1 VDNSFQQTQKVE
13 AMATAMNQAVDKS
26 RENFEAFANGT
37 TALKA
42 MWRSKNPENEG
53 ASFETYIS
61 TKTFASQTST
71 AETTAQATEV
81 TAGVSGGGGWG
92 GFSVEA
98 SASVAHGSQSAHT
111 VGDDTATQH
120 VFHFECE
127 GCYGKLRN
135 PLMETVLDV
144 FKSDQWF
151 MEGEKPGSFWN
162 PPTKERPEGRNVRF
176 YVAEIFFARKLM
188 FKTSDSNASH
198 HIDANTATSSNSA
211 SWSVKAGGW
220 GFSGGTDGSV
230 AHSSTK
236 SNQKSSMQKSSKDD
250 AMYHGNLY
258 IKFLLL
264 KPVIPAPKRESL
276 EPKELDWNAPA
287 YARENLRV
295 QS

>member
-1 VDNSFQQTQKVE
+1 VDNSFQKTQQVE

-42 MWRSKNPENEG
+42 VWRSKNPENEG
-53 ASFETYIS
+53 SSFETKIC
-61 TKTFASQTST
+61 TETFSMQTST
-71 AETTAQATEV
+71 SETTAQATSVE
-81 TAGVSGGGGWG
+81 AGVSGGGGWC

-111 VGDDTATQH
+111 EGEDKAKQH

-127 GCYGKLRN
+127 GCYGRLVN
-135 PLMETVLDV
+135 PLMDTVLQV

-151 MEGEKPGSFWN
+151 IEGEKPGSFWN

-176 YVAEIFFARKLM
+176 YVAEFFFARKLM

-198 HIDANTATSSNSA
+198 QISANTATSSNSA
-211 SWSVKAGGW
+211 SWSVKGGGW
-220 GFSGGTDGSV
+220 GFSAGTNGSV

-236 SNQKSSMQKSSKDD
+236 SNQQSSMEKNSKDD
-250 AMYHGNLY
+250 ALYHGNLY